1 MPRFPTSPTLMSH
14 LFSRRVRRALTAP
27 SALVAMLALSAC
39 PAAGDKG
46 KASAATT
53 PSEFNSD
60 SAMSYIRQQV
70 AFGPRIPG
78 TAGSQKTG
86 DWIVAHLK
94 QTSDVVVEQ
103 NWTHTTAKGV
113 KIPLRNIF
121 ARYKPDATERIL
133 YVTHWDTRPEANEE
147 TDPAKQKLPIDG
159 ANDGASGVALLL
171 AIADALKKTPP
182 NVGVDL
188 LFVDGEDYGTFTPD
202 VDVLLGSSYFAE
214 HLPNP
219 QYKPMIGVLWDMIG
233 DADLQIY
240 QEINSVN
247 AAPEIVQRVWGKAK
261 ELGYESSFIPQ
272 AKVPITDDHIPLIK
286 AGLRVVDVI
295 DIDYDSHHKLSDTI
309 DKVSAKSMRI
319 VGDVAM
325 ALLRP

>member
-1 MPRFPTSPTLMSH
+1 
-14 LFSRRVRRALTAP
+14 
-27 SALVAMLALSAC
+27 MLALLAC

-46 KASAATT
+46 KASAATA
-53 PSEFNSD
+53 PGEFNTD

-70 AFGPRIPG
+70 GFGPRIPG

-94 QTSDVVVEQ
+94 ATSDVVVEQ
-103 NWTHTTAKGV
+103 NWTHTTATGA

-147 TDPAKQKLPIDG
+147 TDPAKKTLPIDG

-202 VDVLLGSSYFAE
+202 IDVLLGSSYFAE

-233 DADLQIY
+233 DADLQI
-240 QEINSVN
+240 
-247 AAPEIVQRVWGKAK
+247 
-261 ELGYESSFIPQ
+261 
-272 AKVPITDDHIPLIK
+272 
-286 AGLRVVDVI
+286 
-295 DIDYDSHHKLSDTI
+295 
-309 DKVSAKSMRI
+309 
-319 VGDVAM
+319 
-325 ALLRP
+325 